1 MNRLVPGVLLA
12 GGWLA
17 LLFFGSV
24 TLFWVVV
31 VIAACLA
38 LFEYFRMASPDL
50 TVPRLVLAIL
60 ACLLPV
66 LVAVAGRGDL
76 ILAAMIASLLAVV
89 AIALHGYGTI
99 GDVHRFM
106 SCGGFATLYVSLC
119 VAHVVLIRHHPQ
131 GPFWLTMLMV
141 IVAGSDT
148 GAYYAG
154 RALGRRKLFP
164 QISPKKTVAGGVGGL
179 LAGIAA
185 AEVLNL
191 LFPVQVN
198 PFVLLVAAALLVSG
212 IGVLIRQKWW
222 VLLVGTVLMTIGS
235 AVEIPIESSAA
246 TNALEL
252 ILLTSIVAT
261 IGFQDRREREAQ
273 SVEVR

>member
-154 RALGRRKLFP
+154 RGLGRRKLFP

-198 PFVLLVAAALLVSG
+198 PFVLLAAAALLVVIG
-212 IGVLIRQKWW
+212 IGGDLTESMIKRS
-222 VLLVGTVLMTIGS
+222 VGVKDSGTILAGHGGILDRIDS
-235 AVEIPIESSAA
+235 
-246 TNALEL
+246 L
-252 ILLTSIVAT
+252 LLTAPVLYYLLHF
-261 IGFQDRREREAQ
+261 GLLE
-273 SVEVR
+273 